1 VTLWVRVQAHPSRKD
16 LLPAL
21 LERLEPLPVEVRQHS
36 SIPPDPWAGYVECL
50 KNLPECSHIL
60 IIQDDAI
67 PCDNF
72 PDALAL
78 VAHRHPSTPVCL
90 FLGGAPSSTAAQA
103 RRAWNKG
110 KRYTPL
116 LNTTFVPLV
125 ATLWPREVA
134 QAFLEWSRSA
144 KTTRAD
150 DGNAA
155 KFMRRTKQPF
165 MVTVPSLVQ
174 HNDFV
179 ESVKGG
185 RQHAFGKEAWR
196 QAVLLAQD
204 GLAYEW

>member
-1 VTLWVRVQAHPSRKD
+1 VTLWVRVQAHPSRRD
-16 LLPAL
+16 LLPDL
-21 LERLEPLPVEVRQHS
+21 LDRLSPLPVEVRQHS
-36 SIPPDPWAGYVECL
+36 SVPPDPWAGYVECL

-67 PCDNF
+67 PCENF

-78 VAHRHPSTPVCL
+78 VAHRHPHTPVCL

-134 QAFLEWSRSA
+134 QAFLEWARTA

-155 KFMRRTKQPF
+155 KFMRHTKQPF
-165 MVTVPSLVQ
+165 MVTVPSLVE
-174 HNDFV
+174 HNDYV

-185 RQHAFGKEAWR
+185 RQHVFGKEAWR

>member
-1 VTLWVRVQAHPSRKD
+1 VTLWVRVQAHPSRRD
-16 LLPAL
+16 LLPDL
-21 LERLEPLPVEVRQHS
+21 LERLHPLPVEVRQHS
-36 SIPPDPWAGYVECL
+36 SIPPNPWAGYVECL

-67 PCDNF
+67 PCQNF
-72 PDALAL
+72 PEAL
-78 VAHRHPSTPVCL
+78 VQVARSHPHTPVCL

-110 KRYTPL
+110 LRYTPL
-116 LNTTFVPLV
+116 LNSSFVPLV
-125 ATLWPREVA
+125 AVLWPREKA
-134 QAFLEWSRSA
+134 QAFLEWSRTA
-144 KTTRAD
+144 RITRAD

-155 KFMRRTKQPF
+155 KWMKRARQPF
-165 MVTVPSLVQ
+165 ICTVPSLVE

-185 RQHAFGKEAWR
+185 RVHTPGKEAWR

-204 GLAYEW
+204 GLQYEW